1 MLKKTSLTQNPSVNR
16 LLQLWAHRY
25 IPDLTPFETPEN
37 SVFLPNVLE
46 CASREGRIATAAKL
60 EDHLIQIKCQMASL
74 QAQSLYA
81 YIPNIVDLSD
91 AQRLAHHAFR
101 IYQQLST
108 IYGEM
113 YSLPTLSIHAMSLPL
128 DKSQA
133 DSLLSWAIP
142 PIAELAKILEPVLL
156 EFQEQHIATKNWRT
170 LGFLTTLLN
179 FSNELIFT
187 KLNQTQ
193 STRRRLS
200 LGEQV
205 LLLPYFKFIEEQVAL
220 PWERVCAAAASHS
233 RSSPAFIL
241 VEQMFPQSRDIAQA
255 VFAKLVKL
263 LPHHRSRRGKLE
275 HPGITHSCLRDLEM
289 FQAYL
294 WLCVLEGNMVAIE
307 KELVGLCVLVMTG
320 VDVQWEMVELWN
332 QLLVEEI
339 LDRVTPR
346 QRQLL
351 KPYTQRLK
359 DIFWHYR
366 DRFQNASDPEDTAFV
381 DVNYQYFK

>member
-1 MLKKTSLTQNPSVNR
+1 MLKKTSLVNNPSVNR

-37 SVFLPNVLE
+37 SLFLPNIFE
-46 CASREGRIATAAKL
+46 CASPEARAKTSAKL
-60 EDHLIQIKCQMASL
+60 EDDLINIKCQMASL

-81 YIPNIVDLSD
+81 YIPNILDLSE
-91 AQRLAHHAFR
+91 AQRLAHYAFR
-101 IYQQLST
+101 VYQQLSI
-108 IYGEM
+108 IYGDV
-113 YSLPTLSIHAMSLPL
+113 YSFPTPSIHTMSLPL
-128 DKSQA
+128 DKFQG
-133 DSLLSWAIP
+133 DVLLSWAIP
-142 PIAELAKILEPVLL
+142 PIAQLAKTLEPVLL
-156 EFQEQHIATKNWRT
+156 EFQEQHLATKNWRT

-187 KLNQTQ
+187 KLTQTQ
-193 STRRRLS
+193 LTRRRLS

-233 RSSPAFIL
+233 IRSPAFIL

-255 VFAKLVKL
+255 VYRKLMKL
-263 LPHHRSRRGKLE
+263 LPHHRSRRGGLD
-275 HPGITHSCLRDLEM
+275 HSGITHSCLRDLEM

-320 VDVQWEMVELWN
+320 VDVKWEMVELWN
-332 QLLVEEI
+332 NVLVEEI
-339 LDRVTPR
+339 LDRVTPK

-351 KPYTQRLK
+351 KPYTQGLK
-359 DIFWHYR
+359 KVFWDCRY
-366 DRFQNASDPEDTAFV
+366 RFQSASDAEDTASV
-381 DVNYQYFK
+381 DVID

>member
-1 MLKKTSLTQNPSVNR
+1 MLKKTSLVNNPSVNR

-25 IPDLTPFETPEN
+25 VPDLTIFETPEN
-37 SVFLPNVLE
+37 SIFLPTLFE
-46 CASREGRIATAAKL
+46 CVSPEGRAATAAKL
-60 EDHLIQIKCQMASL
+60 EGYMIQIKCQMASL

-81 YIPNIVDLSD
+81 YIPNILDLSE
-91 AQRLAHHAFR
+91 AQRLAHYAFLV
-101 IYQQLST
+101 YQQLSN
-108 IYGEM
+108 IYGEV
-113 YSLPTLSIHAMSLPL
+113 YSPPPKTSIPCKSILL
-128 DKSQA
+128 DINCQG
-133 DSLLSWAIP
+133 DSPLSWAIP
-142 PIAELAKILEPVLL
+142 PIAELAKTIEPVLL
-156 EFQEQHIATKNWRT
+156 EFQEQHLATKNWRT

-179 FSNELIFT
+179 FSNELIFA
-187 KLNQTQ
+187 KLTQTQ
-193 STRRRLS
+193 LTRRKLS
-200 LGEQV
+200 VCEQV
-205 LLLPYFKFIEEQVAL
+205 LLLPYFKFIEEQVAI

-255 VFAKLVKL
+255 VYRKLIKL

-320 VDVQWEMVELWN
+320 VDVKWEMVELWN
-332 QLLVEEI
+332 NVLVEEL
-339 LDRVTPR
+339 LDRVTPK

-351 KPYTQRLK
+351 KPYTQGLK
-359 DIFWHYR
+359 KVFWDCR
-366 DRFQNASDPEDTAFV
+366 DRFQGASDAEDMSRLSKIT
-381 DVNYQYFK
+381 